1 LGKRDSAVAIDR
13 ARKRTCLSPKLTI
26 AGVSRL
32 DSVFSTTSM
41 PLRLASATTE
51 LTLPKSRPTTLIF
64 PLFF

>member
-1 LGKRDSAVAIDR
+1 MD
-13 ARKRTCLSPKLTI
+13 
-26 AGVSRL
+26 GVSRL
-32 DSVFSTTSM
+32 DSVLSTTSM